1 VPAIFFSLALGVNYS
16 HLRRRG
22 YEMAIV
28 RWDPF
33 RNLTTL
39 QDRINRL
46 FWESFPE
53 SRREEDASGMG
64 MWQPLVDIHETEEML
79 VIQAEL
85 PGVKKEDI
93 SIEVKDNMLTLKGER
108 NLNKEIREE
117 NYYRR
122 ERASGKF
129 QRTFNISVA
138 IDPDKI
144 VARHKDGV
152 LEIKIPRSKEQKPT
166 QIDIK

>member
-1 VPAIFFSLALGVNYS
+1 
-16 HLRRRG
+16 
-22 YEMAIV
+22 MATV

-33 RNLTTL
+33 KNLTTL

-53 SRREEDASGMG
+53 SRREEDAPGMG
-64 MWQPLVDIHETEEML
+64 TWQPLVDIYETEEML

-85 PGVKKEDI
+85 PGIKKEDI

-108 NLNKEIREE
+108 NPGKKIKEE

-122 ERASGKF
+122 ERAYGKF
-129 QRTFNISVA
+129 QRTFNISVVT
-138 IDPDKI
+138 DPDKI
-144 VARHKDGV
+144 AARHKDGV
-152 LEIKIPRSKEQKPT
+152 LEIEIPKLREQRPT

>member
-1 VPAIFFSLALGVNYS
+1 
-16 HLRRRG
+16 
-22 YEMAIV
+22 MAIA

-33 RNLTTL
+33 SNLTTL

-46 FWESFPE
+46 FWESFPEE

-108 NLNKEIREE
+108 NQEKEIKGK

-129 QRTFNISVA
+129 QRTFNISVV
-138 IDPDKI
+138 IDADKI
-144 VARHKDGV
+144 VASHKDGV
-152 LEIKIPRSKEQKPT
+152 LEIKIPKSEAQKPA